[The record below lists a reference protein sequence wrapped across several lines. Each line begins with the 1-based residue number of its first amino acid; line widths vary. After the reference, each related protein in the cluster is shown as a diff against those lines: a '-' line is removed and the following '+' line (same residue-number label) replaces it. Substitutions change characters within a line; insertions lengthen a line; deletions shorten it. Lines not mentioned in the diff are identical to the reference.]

1 MILVI
6 DNYDSFVNNLARYFR
21 LWGQETVVVR
31 NDAINVTQ
39 IHGMNPSAI
48 VLSPGPCTPDEA
60 GVSVDVVREFL
71 DVTPILGVCL
81 GHQAIAVALGGQVVR
96 SQEPMHGRSS
106 IIRHDQDPLFAGL
119 PDSIR
124 VGRYHSLVVEPKS
137 LPTSL
142 RTIAAAEDRSIMAI
156 RHLTRP
162 VYGVQFHPESIL
174 TEQGFSIIGN
184 FLRSAGIAVQLKNA
198 ATAGQTVSTT
208 TPILSPT
215 NVPFYF

>member
-31 NDAINVTQ
+31 NDAIDFAEIRHLKPQ
-39 IHGMNPSAI
+39 AI
-48 VLSPGPCTPDEA
+48 VLSPGPCTPEEA
-60 GVSVDVVREFL
+60 GISVEVVCEFL
-71 DVTPILGVCL
+71 ETLPILGVCL
-81 GHQAIAVALGGQVVR
+81 GHQAIAAALGGNIIR
-96 SQEPMHGRSS
+96 SAEPMHGRSS
-106 IIRHDQDPLFAGL
+106 IIRHDQDPLFAGM

-124 VGRYHSLVVEPKS
+124 VGRYHSLTVEPKS

-162 VYGVQFHPESIL
+162 VYGLQFHPESIL
-174 TEQGFSIIGN
+174 TEQGFAMIGN
-184 FLRSAGIAVQLKNA
+184 FLQSAGIAAKRKIT
-198 ATAGQTVSTT
+198 ATKDQAILTST
-208 TPILSPT
+208 PNLSPT
-215 NVPFYF
+215 NVPFYY